1 MKTIHTADFYFKAPS
16 MEAFSGRGESA
27 TYIIEVVI
35 KLPTATFEAFRH
47 NLLER
52 QSCIA
57 DNVDLMYID
66 EAGTWHCIAIVAPDT
81 TEQANLVQSSGY
93 DYARYTALVSR
104 AAIEQN
110 RKQSLV
116 FHGLQETQELLKRL
130 SYSLLPTDGVYQLSS
145 STIQDVRLHMV
156 WSGTGRALWSMRTAD
171 HSFESPAAATA
182 FASRVAAVAEALRK
196 LQAAGLRYELK

>member
-16 MEAFSGRGESA
+16 VEAFSGRAECVSFIVEA
-27 TYIIEVVI
+27 VI

-57 DNVDLMYID
+57 DNVDLMYVD
-66 EAGTWHCIAIVAPDT
+66 ESGTWHCIAIVAPDT
-81 TEQANLVQSSGY
+81 DESAILVQSSGY

-130 SYSLLPTDGVYQLSS
+130 SYSMLPTDGVYQLSS
-145 STIQDVRLHMV
+145 SVIQDVRLHMV
-156 WSGTGRALWSMRTAD
+156 WSGAGRAIWSMHTGV
-171 HSFESPAAATA
+171 HSFENPAAATA